1 MSPVSDLTPDQIQD
15 LSPYGYVPTE
25 WASIFFLVLFG
36 ITTREYDFRLPVFIV
51 Y

>member
-1 MSPVSDLTPDQIQD
+1 MSPVSDLTPDQIKG

-36 ITTREYDFRLPVFIV
+36 ITTREYGSRLRISVN